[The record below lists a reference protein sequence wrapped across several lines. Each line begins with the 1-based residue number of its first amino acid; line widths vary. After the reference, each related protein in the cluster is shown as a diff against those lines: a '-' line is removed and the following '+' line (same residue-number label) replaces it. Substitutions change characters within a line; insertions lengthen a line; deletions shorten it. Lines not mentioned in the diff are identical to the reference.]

1 MIKKSPQSI
10 VSTHTST
17 RGTKVL
23 DVRAENLGQD
33 ERSCVVYGMPKEA
46 HKLGATPK
54 EVPLSKIPLEI
65 MNYWNK
71 K

>member
-1 MIKKSPQSI
+1 M
-10 VSTHTST
+10 
-17 RGTKVL
+17 L
-23 DVRAENLGQD
+23 DVRAENLGQG